1 MKKELASAL
10 NDQMVFELYSS
21 YIYLGLA
28 ACLEKMKLPGAAHW
42 MRIQV
47 DEEIIHAGIFYNY
60 LNDQSEDIVLDTIKK
75 PEVGKIKTPLDA
87 FKEAL
92 KHEKLVTARINKLVE
107 LSIKSGG
114 YATMAFL
121 NFFVTEQV
129 QEFGASEVHPFKSIP
144 DGSAICGLERRGNLA
159 GRNFAF
165 IRIVNAVVR
174 SVGNFHFTSL
184 SSVVPFLFLLTII
197 MEKQG
202 VENSI
207 SGHLLSFLVF
217 FLFFC
222 LPFSRGTLY

>member
-75 PEVGKIKTPLDA
+75 PELGKIKTPLDA

-92 KHEKLVTARINKLVE
+92 KHEKLVTAQNQQ
-107 LSIKSGG
+107 
-114 YATMAFL
+114 A
-121 NFFVTEQV
+121 
-129 QEFGASEVHPFKSIP
+129 
-144 DGSAICGLERRGNLA
+144 
-159 GRNFAF
+159 
-165 IRIVNAVVR
+165 
-174 SVGNFHFTSL
+174 
-184 SSVVPFLFLLTII
+184 
-197 MEKQG
+197 
-202 VENSI
+202 
-207 SGHLLSFLVF
+207 
-217 FLFFC
+217 
-222 LPFSRGTLY
+222 RGTLHKIRRIRHHGIPELLRHGTGSGGAFRPDDHRQARKSRFRRKGASSSLMPNFRRALRQRLRRRHRPCNAGNITETGMQRQVLPPLHLFLFPVSYGSGL

>member
-21 YIYLGLA
+21 YIYLGLT

-75 PEVGKIKTPLDA
+75 PELGKIRTPLDA

-129 QEFGASEVHPFKSIP
+129 QEERSVQTIIDK
-144 DGSAICGLERRGNLA
+144 LERAGSDEKALLFIDAELQTRPGGNASGGGTDHVTQETLRKQGCK
-159 GRNFAF
+159 GRF
-165 IRIVNAVVR
+165 
-174 SVGNFHFTSL
+174 
-184 SSVVPFLFLLTII
+184 FLLCIFFYSRFLTVPDF
-197 MEKQG
+197 EQVHEFDKKQ
-202 VENSI
+202 
-207 SGHLLSFLVF
+207 
-217 FLFFC
+217 
-222 LPFSRGTLY
+222 

>member
-10 NDQMVFELYSS
+10 DDQMVFELYSS

-60 LNDQSEDIVLDTIKK
+60 LNDQSEDIVLVTIKK
-75 PEVGKIKTPLDA
+75 PELGKIKTPLDA

-129 QEFGASEVHPFKSIP
+129 QEERSVQTIIDK
-144 DGSAICGLERRGNLA
+144 LERA
-159 GRNFAF
+159 GSDEKALLF
-165 IRIVNAVVR
+165 IDAELQTRPAA
-174 SVGNFHFTSL
+174 T
-184 SSVVPFLFLLTII
+184 PPAAAQT
-197 MEKQG
+197 M
-202 VENSI
+202 
-207 SGHLLSFLVF
+207 
-217 FLFFC
+217 
-222 LPFSRGTLY
+222 

>member
-75 PEVGKIKTPLDA
+75 PELGKIKTPLDA

-129 QEFGASEVHPFKSIP
+129 QEFGASEVHPFKRA
-144 DGSAICGLERRGNLA
+144 GSDEKALL
-159 GRNFAF
+159 F
-165 IRIVNAVVR
+165 IDAELQTRPAA
-174 SVGNFHFTSL
+174 T
-184 SSVVPFLFLLTII
+184 PPAAAQT
-197 MEKQG
+197 M
-202 VENSI
+202 
-207 SGHLLSFLVF
+207 
-217 FLFFC
+217 
-222 LPFSRGTLY
+222 

>member
-75 PEVGKIKTPLDA
+75 PELGKIRTPLDA

-129 QEFGASEVHPFKSIP
+129 QEFGASEVHPFK
-144 DGSAICGLERRGNLA
+144 R
-159 GRNFAF
+159 
-165 IRIVNAVVR
+165 R
-174 SVGNFHFTSL
+174 SVPSRRSSTSSKEPVPTKRRSSSLMPNFRRALRQRLRRRHRPCNAGNITETGMQRQVLPPLHL
-184 SSVVPFLFLLTII
+184 FLFP
-197 MEKQG
+197 
-202 VENSI
+202 VS
-207 SGHLLSFLVF
+207 SGSGL
-217 FLFFC
+217 
-222 LPFSRGTLY
+222 

>member
-75 PEVGKIKTPLDA
+75 PELGKIKTPLDA

-121 NFFVTEQV
+121 NLNFRKSRFFYHNLRIIFNFQSLRVELLKT
-129 QEFGASEVHPFKSIP
+129 S
-144 DGSAICGLERRGNLA
+144 GLGQSNE
-159 GRNFAF
+159 
-165 IRIVNAVVR
+165 
-174 SVGNFHFTSL
+174 
-184 SSVVPFLFLLTII
+184 
-197 MEKQG
+197 
-202 VENSI
+202 VEN
-207 SGHLLSFLVF
+207 
-217 FLFFC
+217 FFC
-222 LPFSRGTLY
+222 SFSRGIDRYCRSCGSCRFLCESGNRAQYQCGQAHSRGSERSDRKDRSG